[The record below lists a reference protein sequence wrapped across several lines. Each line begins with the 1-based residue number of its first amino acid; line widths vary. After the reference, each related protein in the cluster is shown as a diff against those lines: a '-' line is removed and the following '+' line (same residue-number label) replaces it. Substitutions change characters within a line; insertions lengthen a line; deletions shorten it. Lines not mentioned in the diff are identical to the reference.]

1 MSKILIVEDEGIV
14 AKDIQNIL
22 KTLGYTVVG
31 ISSSSEDAI
40 KKTDEMRPDLVLM
53 DIVLDGNADGI
64 ETAKQIRNRFNI
76 PIIYLTAFADEK
88 TLQRAKITEPYGY
101 ILKPFQER
109 ELQITIEMGLYKH
122 RIEKKLKDNEQ
133 YLNTTLLSIGDA
145 VITTDTRGI
154 ITFMNPIA
162 EILTGCTQK
171 DCFGKSIN
179 KIFNIVNE
187 KTGKKV
193 ESPVTKVLREGVIV
207 GLANHT
213 ILIARDGKRISIDD
227 SGAPIKDEKGNIIG
241 VVLVFRDITKRR
253 QTEDALQES
262 EERYRTMIEKA
273 HDMVWTLDTQANFTF
288 FNHQSEVITG
298 YKFENWKGKSFA
310 PLIHPDDIE
319 TVTRVFQQ
327 TMLGKPQ
334 QYEVRIKGKYNEIVL
349 SVNTAPIF
357 KDEKIIGTVSFG
369 RDITER
375 KHAEEE
381 LLAEKEQLAVT
392 LRSISDGMITT
403 DIHGKIILINKVAEK
418 LTGWNRADA
427 IGMFLNDVFHIINEE
442 TGKKIKNPFEK
453 VIKNN
458 ESVNIFDNTILV
470 ARDGTERNIEDSSAP
485 IHNKDS
491 KIIGSVLVFRDITE
505 KRKMEYELQKA
516 HKLES
521 LGILASGIAHDFNN
535 VITGIMGNISLAL
548 IHLSPNDQIFRYLTN
563 AEKAVNQAKDLAQ
576 QLLTFSKGGAPLKN
590 ITSIIDLIK
599 NASSIVLR
607 GSNVR
612 YELQAPDDLLSVR
625 IDQGQISQV
634 INNLIINADQA
645 MPEGGIIKIKSENI
659 QIKKNQ
665 DFPLPSGK
673 YIKIS
678 IGDQGTGISEEY
690 LNKIFDP
697 FFTSKPNGNG
707 LGLTICYSIIKK
719 HNGYITVESKIG
731 HGTIFYIYL
740 PAFQDKMIETIKVEK
755 NISTGKEKILVMDD
769 EKIVRD
775 VIISMLKHLG
785 YNANGSEDGNEAIM
799 LYKKAM
805 KANSPFDIVIMDLT
819 IPGKMGGK
827 KAVKKLLE
835 IDPSARVIVSS
846 GYSNDPIMAN
856 YKQYGFK
863 GFITKPYKIEELSEI
878 LHEVITDKN

>member
-40 KKTDEMRPDLVLM
+40 KKTEEMRPDLVLM

-162 EILTGCTQK
+162 EVLTGCTQK
-171 DCFGKSIN
+171 DCFGKPIN

-381 LLAEKEQLAVT
+381 LLAEKEHLAVT

>member
-162 EILTGCTQK
+162 EVLTGCTQK
-171 DCFGKSIN
+171 DCFGKPIN

-381 LLAEKEQLAVT
+381 LLAEKEHLAVT

>member
-1 MSKILIVEDEGIV
+1 
-14 AKDIQNIL
+14 
-22 KTLGYTVVG
+22 
-31 ISSSSEDAI
+31 
-40 KKTDEMRPDLVLM
+40 
-53 DIVLDGNADGI
+53 
-64 ETAKQIRNRFNI
+64 
-76 PIIYLTAFADEK
+76 
-88 TLQRAKITEPYGY
+88 
-101 ILKPFQER
+101 
-109 ELQITIEMGLYKH
+109 
-122 RIEKKLKDNEQ
+122 
-133 YLNTTLLSIGDA
+133 
-145 VITTDTRGI
+145 
-154 ITFMNPIA
+154 
-162 EILTGCTQK
+162 
-171 DCFGKSIN
+171 
-179 KIFNIVNE
+179 
-187 KTGKKV
+187 
-193 ESPVTKVLREGVIV
+193 
-207 GLANHT
+207 
-213 ILIARDGKRISIDD
+213 
-227 SGAPIKDEKGNIIG
+227 
-241 VVLVFRDITKRR
+241 
-253 QTEDALQES
+253 
-262 EERYRTMIEKA
+262 
-273 HDMVWTLDTQANFTF
+273 
-288 FNHQSEVITG
+288 
-298 YKFENWKGKSFA
+298 
-310 PLIHPDDIE
+310 
-319 TVTRVFQQ
+319 
-327 TMLGKPQ
+327 
-334 QYEVRIKGKYNEIVL
+334 
-349 SVNTAPIF
+349 
-357 KDEKIIGTVSFG
+357 
-369 RDITER
+369 
-375 KHAEEE
+375 
-381 LLAEKEQLAVT
+381 
-392 LRSISDGMITT
+392 
-403 DIHGKIILINKVAEK
+403 
-418 LTGWNRADA
+418 
-427 IGMFLNDVFHIINEE
+427 
-442 TGKKIKNPFEK
+442 
-453 VIKNN
+453 
-458 ESVNIFDNTILV
+458 
-470 ARDGTERNIEDSSAP
+470 
-485 IHNKDS
+485 
-491 KIIGSVLVFRDITE
+491 
-505 KRKMEYELQKA
+505 
-516 HKLES
+516 
-521 LGILASGIAHDFNN
+521 
-535 VITGIMGNISLAL
+535 
-548 IHLSPNDQIFRYLTN
+548 
-563 AEKAVNQAKDLAQ
+563 
-576 QLLTFSKGGAPLKN
+576 
-590 ITSIIDLIK
+590 
-599 NASSIVLR
+599 
-607 GSNVR
+607 

>member
-40 KKTDEMRPDLVLM
+40 KKTEEMRPDLVLM

-171 DCFGKSIN
+171 DCFGKPIN

-381 LLAEKEQLAVT
+381 LLAEKEHLAVT

-563 AEKAVNQAKDLAQ
+563 AEKAVNQAKDL
-576 QLLTFSKGGAPLKN
+576 
-590 ITSIIDLIK
+590 
-599 NASSIVLR
+599 
-607 GSNVR
+607 
-612 YELQAPDDLLSVR
+612 
-625 IDQGQISQV
+625 
-634 INNLIINADQA
+634 
-645 MPEGGIIKIKSENI
+645 
-659 QIKKNQ
+659 
-665 DFPLPSGK
+665 
-673 YIKIS
+673 
-678 IGDQGTGISEEY
+678 
-690 LNKIFDP
+690 
-697 FFTSKPNGNG
+697 
-707 LGLTICYSIIKK
+707 
-719 HNGYITVESKIG
+719 
-731 HGTIFYIYL
+731 
-740 PAFQDKMIETIKVEK
+740 
-755 NISTGKEKILVMDD
+755 
-769 EKIVRD
+769 
-775 VIISMLKHLG
+775 
-785 YNANGSEDGNEAIM
+785 
-799 LYKKAM
+799 
-805 KANSPFDIVIMDLT
+805 
-819 IPGKMGGK
+819 
-827 KAVKKLLE
+827 
-835 IDPSARVIVSS
+835 
-846 GYSNDPIMAN
+846 
-856 YKQYGFK
+856 
-863 GFITKPYKIEELSEI
+863 
-878 LHEVITDKN
+878 

>member
-145 VITTDTRGI
+145 VITTDIRGI

-162 EILTGCTQK
+162 EVLTGCTQK
-171 DCFGKSIN
+171 YCFGKSIN

-213 ILIARDGKRISIDD
+213 ILIARDGITMPIDD

-334 QYEVRIKGKYNEIVL
+334 QYEVRIKGKYNEIDL

-403 DIHGKIILINKVAEK
+403 DIHGEIILINKVAEK
-418 LTGWNRADA
+418 LTGWNQADA

-607 GSNVR
+607 GSNVK

-678 IGDQGTGISEEY
+678 IKDQGTGIPEEY

-697 FFTSKPNGNG
+697 FFTSKQNGNG

-731 HGTIFYIYL
+731 HGTTFYIYL
-740 PAFQDKMIETIKVEK
+740 PSFQDKMIETIKVEK

-878 LHEVITDKN
+878 LHEMITDKN

>member
-1 MSKILIVEDEGIV
+1 
-14 AKDIQNIL
+14 
-22 KTLGYTVVG
+22 
-31 ISSSSEDAI
+31 
-40 KKTDEMRPDLVLM
+40 
-53 DIVLDGNADGI
+53 
-64 ETAKQIRNRFNI
+64 
-76 PIIYLTAFADEK
+76 
-88 TLQRAKITEPYGY
+88 
-101 ILKPFQER
+101 
-109 ELQITIEMGLYKH
+109 
-122 RIEKKLKDNEQ
+122 
-133 YLNTTLLSIGDA
+133 
-145 VITTDTRGI
+145 
-154 ITFMNPIA
+154 
-162 EILTGCTQK
+162 
-171 DCFGKSIN
+171 
-179 KIFNIVNE
+179 
-187 KTGKKV
+187 
-193 ESPVTKVLREGVIV
+193 
-207 GLANHT
+207 
-213 ILIARDGKRISIDD
+213 
-227 SGAPIKDEKGNIIG
+227 
-241 VVLVFRDITKRR
+241 
-253 QTEDALQES
+253 
-262 EERYRTMIEKA
+262 
-273 HDMVWTLDTQANFTF
+273 
-288 FNHQSEVITG
+288 
-298 YKFENWKGKSFA
+298 
-310 PLIHPDDIE
+310 
-319 TVTRVFQQ
+319 
-327 TMLGKPQ
+327 
-334 QYEVRIKGKYNEIVL
+334 
-349 SVNTAPIF
+349 
-357 KDEKIIGTVSFG
+357 
-369 RDITER
+369 
-375 KHAEEE
+375 AEEE

-403 DIHGKIILINKVAEK
+403 DIHGEIILINKVAEK
-418 LTGWNRADA
+418 LTGWNQADA

-607 GSNVR
+607 GSNVK

-678 IGDQGTGISEEY
+678 IGDQGTGIPEEY

-731 HGTIFYIYL
+731 HGTTFYIYL
-740 PAFQDKMIETIKVEK
+740 PSFQDKMIETIKVEK

-878 LHEVITDKN
+878 LHEMITDKN